1 MPGFD
6 LVIDRKVYAGDWAVP
21 NIMVTFPMADKA
33 AAIFAQNV
41 SDLLFILRHYAD
53 IPTLFS
59 NRKFSLPADG

>member
-1 MPGFD
+1 MP
-6 LVIDRKVYAGDWAVP
+6 
-21 NIMVTFPMADKA
+21 VTGLYQISWSLYTMADKA

-59 NRKFSLPADG
+59 NWKFSLFAEG